1 MLLIYV
7 VRMCMKLVALF
18 VKRGAF
24 FVSTNIPFLST
35 LPLPFRFRFRF
46 VLGSRRRWAS
56 FLGCAGF
63 LFHLLTDLRNHF
75 THFIKQLLSY
85 ASLRSQIATRIHRFV
100 TRASVCIVNTNTTSS
115 RNPPL
120 FGISLRLSYY
130 SHIDSILR

>member
-35 LPLPFRFRFRF
+35 LPLPFRFRF
-46 VLGSRRRWAS
+46 VLGSRRRWDS

-63 LFHLLTDLRNHF
+63 LFHLLTDLRNHL

-85 ASLRSQIATRIHRFV
+85 ASLRSRITTRIHRFV

-120 FGISLRLSYY
+120 FGISLGLSYY
-130 SHIDSILR
+130 SYIDFILR